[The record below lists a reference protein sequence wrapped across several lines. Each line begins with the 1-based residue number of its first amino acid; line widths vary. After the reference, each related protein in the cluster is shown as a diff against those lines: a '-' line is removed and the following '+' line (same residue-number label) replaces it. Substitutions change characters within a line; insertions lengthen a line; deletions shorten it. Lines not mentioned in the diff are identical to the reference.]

1 MRTSKRYT
9 NATFTKRVDK
19 ESGRHRTRRNPDE
32 PLLCEVCK
40 AVYTD
45 RRWISRSAILKSADK
60 QRAWQDAQKTVCP
73 ACQQQREGV
82 AGGFVYLDGAFLM
95 THREEIERLIENEA
109 ERAAADNPLSRVM
122 KTEQVADDLLV
133 VTTTNEHLALRLG
146 HALESA
152 FAGKVRYGFSHENKL
167 VRVRWHRD

>member
-19 ESGRHRTRRNPDE
+19 ESGRHRARRNPDE
-32 PLLCEVCK
+32 PLLCEICK
-40 AVYTD
+40 AVYSD
-45 RRWISRSAILKSADK
+45 RRWVSSSAILKSSDK
-60 QRAWQDAQKTVCP
+60 RKNSRPTETTICP

-82 AGGFVYLDGAFLM
+82 PGGFVYVEGAYLM
-95 THREEIERLIENEA
+95 THPDDIERLIANEA
-109 ERAAADNPLSRVM
+109 ERAAADNPLSRIM
-122 KTEQVADDLLV
+122 KTERVDRDLLIV
-133 VTTTNEHLALRLG
+133 STTNEHLAMRLG
-146 HALESA
+146 HALEKA